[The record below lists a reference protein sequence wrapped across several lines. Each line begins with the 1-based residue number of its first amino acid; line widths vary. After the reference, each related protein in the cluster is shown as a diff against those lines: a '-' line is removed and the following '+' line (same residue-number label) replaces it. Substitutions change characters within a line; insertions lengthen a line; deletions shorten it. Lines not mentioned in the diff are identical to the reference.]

1 MTPIPTKTFVAE
13 VRKAI
18 EDTFSLRIE
27 DIELSPSQGKES
39 IVFFANLGN
48 DDCIVIKISQKRNAY
63 PFEMWSYKALEA
75 KGAKSPKVL
84 FYSPSLLYVELPCL
98 VLSKTAGIPLF
109 ESDMTGW
116 RRTKLLGDV
125 ARFFALMHSIRR
137 TDLQTEAG
145 SLLSL
150 GGAHLPLQDIQPFG
164 FENRINTLMTAAM
177 QLTEFEGILNF
188 VKCIISNHNFESVLI
203 HCDLGPDHILVENEE
218 LSGIIDAGN
227 ACFGPVEYDLSYF
240 SIYSSEQDFMHLLAF
255 YGGKVDMDIVHSY
268 MSLICM
274 EKYFRAKI
282 DDDSYK
288 MSFFSSKIKNV
299 YARLTGIQY

>member
-13 VRKAI
+13 VKKAI
-18 EDTFSLRIE
+18 EDTFSLKIE

-39 IVFFANLGN
+39 IVFFANLENG
-48 DDCIVIKISQKRNAY
+48 DCAVIKITKKPNSY

-75 KGAKSPKVL
+75 KGVKSPKVL

-98 VLSKTAGIPLF
+98 VLSKIGGMPLF
-109 ESDMTGW
+109 ESGIAGW
-116 RRTKLLGDV
+116 RRTKLLGEV

-137 TDLQTEAG
+137 DDLQGEAG
-145 SLLSL
+145 HHLSL

-164 FENRINTLMTAAM
+164 FENRISTLMTAAM

-188 VKCIISNHNFESVLI
+188 VKCIISSHNFESVLI

-227 ACFGPVEYDLSYF
+227 ACFGPMEYDLSYF
-240 SIYSSEQDFMHLLAF
+240 SIYSSEQDFKHLLAF
-255 YGGKVDMDIVHSY
+255 YGCQVDMNIVYSY

-282 DDDSYK
+282 DDDSDK
-288 MSFFSSKIKNV
+288 MSFFSSKIRKV
-299 YARLTGIQY
+299 SDLLTGIQ